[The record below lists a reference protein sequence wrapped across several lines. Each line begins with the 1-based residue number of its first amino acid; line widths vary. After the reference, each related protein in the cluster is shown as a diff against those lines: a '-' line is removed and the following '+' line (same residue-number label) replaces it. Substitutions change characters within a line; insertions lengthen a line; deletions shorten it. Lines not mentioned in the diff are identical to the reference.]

1 MQQKTTSTCP
11 RTIGLDCH
19 PDSFTAALLRGETP
33 AAALTEKLF
42 NKVPMRQLANWAQ
55 KHTDPGDCIVLEA
68 SGNSFQAVRTLAAVG
83 RKALVLESAQ
93 LGKLKEAHANNDK
106 ISAVRIAKG
115 YLAGTAKRVWVPDEQ
130 TQERRDCF
138 HAYMKA
144 VRRTTQM
151 INRINSYLSDQGVR
165 LPVSHSIDCQRTPAL
180 VERIRPWSVR
190 QQALLKVYF
199 QDLEHA
205 QGQRRHWERLIAQ
218 EVIED
223 PLLLSLV
230 RLCGVRHITAF
241 CIGAIVGDIG
251 RFENPKKLVKYA
263 GLNPAFDDSGN
274 NAWHGGVSG
283 HGRKDLRSILMQGAQ
298 AVLRSDHALGR
309 WGRRLLARKGQWN
322 LAVAAV
328 ARKLLVAIW
337 YLLKGQWTQLDQI
350 DAGLQRKVGKI
361 LSDIGPKGFAAA
373 GRKRKDIRAE
383 VLERLKTG
391 RVYLLGRGTLVIEN
405 PAQ

>member
-33 AAALTEKLF
+33 ATARTEKIF
-42 NKVPMRQLANWAQ
+42 NKVPIGQLAKWAQ
-55 KHTDPGDCIVLEA
+55 KHTDPGDGIVLEA
-68 SGNSFQAVRTLAAVG
+68 SGNSFHAVRTLAAVG
-83 RKALVLESAQ
+83 RQALVLESAQ

-106 ISAVRIAKG
+106 ISAVRIAKA
-115 YLAGTAKRVWVPDEQ
+115 YLAGTAKRVWVPDVQ

-151 INRINSYLSDQGVR
+151 INRIDSYLSDQGVR
-165 LPVSHSIDCQRTPAL
+165 LPASHPMDCEKTPAL
-180 VERIRPWSVR
+180 VQKARSWSVR
-190 QQALLKVYF
+190 QQALLKVHF
-199 QDLEHA
+199 QDLAHA
-205 QGQRRHWERLIAQ
+205 QQQRRHWEGVIAQ

-223 PLLLSLV
+223 PVLLSLV

-241 CIGAIVGDIG
+241 CVGAIVGNID

-263 GLNPAFDDSGN
+263 GLNPAFDDSGEGQ
-274 NAWHGGVSG
+274 WHGGVSG

-298 AVLRSDHALGR
+298 ALLRSSHPLGK

-337 YLLKGQWTQLDQI
+337 YLLKGQWTQLEEI
-350 DAGLQRKVGKI
+350 DAALQRKVGKI
-361 LSDIGPKGFAAA
+361 LSDIGPEGFAAA

-391 RVYLLGRGTLVIEN
+391 RVYLLGRDTMVIEN
-405 PAQ
+405 RR